1 MEEETNQQTNKRKK
15 KGRTDSLPT
24 PKEERARIKYKENQ
38 ICSIHVSIGVAI
50 IVIGGCN
57 NAVTRTNLKVEM
69 YVPRCIYIPSF
80 MDSTCR
86 HPISDSNWSAVG
98 KIDSPSSSRLRERHL
113 HTSTMFEF

>member
-1 MEEETNQQTNKRKK
+1 MEAETNQQTNKQK
-15 KGRTDSLPT
+15 KGRTDSLTP
-24 PKEERARIKYKENQ
+24 PKEERARIRYKENQ

-57 NAVTRTNLKVEM
+57 SAVTRTNLKVEM
-69 YVPRCIYIPSF
+69 YVPRYIYICIPSF

-98 KIDSPSSSRLRERHL
+98 KIDSPSSNRLRERETLAYINHV
-113 HTSTMFEF
+113 